1 MKLLSRCGYIVLTYA
16 QTLLVWLQQ
25 RNSTSDHPFGFA
37 GGAREKRQTGQPFS
51 LDSKL
56 KGSMM
61 NFIKKGR
68 FAAMLAAAA
77 LVLTGCAAT
86 TDTAD
91 GGSSE
96 AVTIGATFPVLDAFL
111 QKVADGM
118 QAEAD
123 AQGAELTIVAAD
135 NKVDTQL
142 SQVENFISQGVDAI
156 LVVAVDTSAA
166 GPMTDAAKAAGVPI
180 VYVNR
185 NPAQAGV
192 PYVGSNSLVSGQL
205 EMAQLAKLAGNK
217 GDVVIMQGE
226 VTNEA
231 ALDRT
236 KGCEEEAAKAGMKVV
251 KVGTANWDRAQG
263 QKLME
268 NWIQSGTKFDVV
280 CANNDEMALGAI
292 LALKAAGKTLG
303 EGGILVGG
311 VDATADALAS
321 LEAGE
326 LATTV
331 FQDASGQGG
340 GGVTAAIALINGETV
355 PDYVDVPYQLVT
367 LDNIADFQGK

>member
-1 MKLLSRCGYIVLTYA
+1 MKK
-16 QTLLVWLQQ
+16 
-25 RNSTSDHPFGFA
+25 FG
-37 GGAREKRQTGQPFS
+37 
-51 LDSKL
+51 KL
-56 KGSMM
+56 G
-61 NFIKKGR
+61 
-68 FAAMLAAAA
+68 A
-77 LVLTGCAAT
+77 LVALVTASVVVLSGCAPAGDAGK
-86 TDTAD
+86 DT
-91 GGSSE
+91 
-96 AVTIGATFPVLDAFL
+96 VKIGATFPVLDAFL

-118 QAEAD
+118 QKEAD

-166 GPMTDAAKAAGVPI
+166 TPMTDAAKAAGIPI

-185 NPAQAGV
+185 NPGQAGV
-192 PYVGSNSLVSGQL
+192 PYVGSQSLVSGTL
-205 EMAQLAKLAGNK
+205 EMEQLAKLAGNK

-236 KGCEEEAAKAGMKVV
+236 KGCEDVAAAAGMKVV
-251 KVGTANWDRAQG
+251 KTAAADWDRAKG
-263 QKLME
+263 QALME
-268 NWIQSGTKFDVV
+268 NWLQSGVKFDVV

-292 LALKAAGKTLG
+292 NALKAAGKKLG
-303 EGGILVGG
+303 AGGILVGG

-331 FQDASGQGG
+331 FQDAGGQGG
-340 GGVTAAIALINGETV
+340 GGVKAAIDLINGKAV
-355 PDYVDVPYQLVT
+355 ADYVDVPYQLVT
-367 LDNIADFQGK
+367 LDNINDFKGK